1 MIAAELI
8 TNNIPALQPNDTVE
22 QALSLMQEFHLSQLP
37 IVIDQKSAGLL
48 HEEDIQDADLNS
60 VISSY
65 IPLAEQVHVKAEDFF
80 LTALK
85 IMQQRK
91 LSLLPVIK
99 DEKEYIGAITA
110 EELLQAVSK
119 YNAVTEPGG
128 VIILQMTPTDFSCTE
143 LGRIVESNDCRI
155 IHLNTWTN
163 TSTGELMVAIK
174 VNKTDIHDI
183 LATLE
188 RYEYN
193 VIQYFGENLTEE
205 ELKLNFDHL
214 MNYLNI

>member
-8 TNNIPALQPNDTVE
+8 TNNIPALQLTDTVK
-22 QALSLMQEFHLSQLP
+22 QALNLMQEFHLAELP
-37 IVIDQKSAGLL
+37 IVINNTYAGLL
-48 HEEDIQDADLNS
+48 HEESIQDEEL
-60 VISSY
+60 SSPINTY
-65 IPLAEQVHVKAEDFF
+65 LPIAEQVQIKAEDFF
-80 LTALK
+80 LTAVR
-85 IMQQRK
+85 IMQQQK

-99 DEKEYIGAITA
+99 AEGEYIGAITA
-110 EELLQAVSK
+110 EELLMAVSK
-119 YNAVTEPGG
+119 YNAVAEPGG
-128 VIILQMTPTDFSCTE
+128 VIILQMTPNNFSISE
-143 LGRIVESNDCRI
+143 LGRIVESNDSRI
-155 IHLNTWTN
+155 IHLNTWAN

-174 VNKTDIHDI
+174 INKPDIHDI

-193 VIQYFGENLTEE
+193 VVHYFGENLTEE